1 MKRRRLLSTKRRRFV
16 STVRLKRSVNFRLI
30 FGSVR
35 FGKSVNSATEPPTEP
50 NRLSVKKSLPTT
62 EPNFVGRVGRRLMS
76 VRLRFGMRSV
86 GGRRI
91 ICPPLMGG

>member
-30 FGSVR
+30 FGLVR
-35 FGKSVNSATEPPTEP
+35 FGKSVNSATE
-50 NRLSVKKSLPTT
+50 PTT

-91 ICPPLMGG
+91 ICPPLQMAAFRPIVFFDK